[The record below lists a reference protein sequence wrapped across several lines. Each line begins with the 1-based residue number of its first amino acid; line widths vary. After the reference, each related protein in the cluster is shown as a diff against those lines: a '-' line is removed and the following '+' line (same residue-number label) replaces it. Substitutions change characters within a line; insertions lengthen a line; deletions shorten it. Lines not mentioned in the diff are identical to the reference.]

1 MSDLFDVES
10 SVIRNEEPLTEVFAP
25 SRLLHREGQRDYLAS
40 CMKPVVV
47 GRMPRNVFLFGP
59 TGVGK
64 TSLVLWM
71 FGELS
76 SHTDNVRTCYVNCW
90 KCGSTHA
97 ILSRIVSELRIF
109 SNPRRQTK
117 ELLEDIE
124 GSLKKSG
131 KKLIVALDEVDRIE
145 NYDVLYDL
153 CRSGCG
159 VVCISN
165 DQHALANVDVRIK
178 SSLSLEWLEFKEY
191 SVDEMYDILS
201 DRANLAFASGVITE
215 TVLRIAAVQAG
226 GDARVGLEILR
237 KAALF
242 CEDEGVSV
250 IGKEH
255 VIRAH
260 KDAVSVKM
268 RQIVEG
274 LGEYQKMLFSIV
286 EEKGVVKSA
295 ELWGVFSR
303 QVGGKV
309 SERAYRNYMEKLV
322 ALKLVN
328 ASGDVRWRE
337 YSVAAL

>member
-25 SRLLHREGQRDYLAS
+25 TRLFHREGQRDYLAS
-40 CMKPVVV
+40 CLKPVVV

-71 FGELS
+71 FDELS

-90 KCGSTHA
+90 KSGSTHA
-97 ILSRIVSELRIF
+97 VLSKVVSDLRIF

-131 KKLIVALDEVDRIE
+131 KKLIVALDEVDRLE
-145 NYDVLYDL
+145 SYDVLYDL

-165 DQHALANVDVRIK
+165 DEHALANVDVRIK

-191 SVDEMYDILS
+191 SADEMYDSLF
-201 DRANLAFASGVITE
+201 DRANLAFAPGAISE
-215 TVLRIAAVQAG
+215 TVLRIAAGQAA

-242 CEDEGVSV
+242 SEDAGSSV

-268 RQIVEG
+268 RQIVDG
-274 LGEYQKMLFSIV
+274 LGKYQKMLFSIV
-286 EEKGVVKSA
+286 EDAGSVKSA
-295 ELWGVFSR
+295 EVWSAFSKE
-303 QVGGKV
+303 VGGKV
-309 SERAYRNYMEKLV
+309 SERSYRNYMDKLV
-322 ALKLVN
+322 TLKLVR

-337 YSVAAL
+337 YTVAVL